1 MEVDMKVI
9 DKGLK
14 GKGHSV
20 AFVKLVSEEGSAL
33 TMILD
38 ARSQLSAFELEEIY
52 TVKIVQEQQK
62 LRLEKEEIE

>member
-20 AFVKLVSEEGSAL
+20 AFVKLVSEEGSSL

-38 ARSQLSAFELEEIY
+38 TKSQLSVFGLEEIY

>member
-20 AFVKLVSEEGSAL
+20 AFVKLVSEDGSAL

-38 ARSQLSAFELEEIY
+38 SRSQLNEFELEDIY

-62 LRLEKEEIE
+62 LSMD

>member
-20 AFVKLVSEEGSAL
+20 AFVKLISEEGSAL

-38 ARSQLSAFELEEIY
+38 SRSQLSVFDLGEIY
-52 TVKIVQEQQK
+52 TVKLAKEQQK
-62 LRLEKEEIE
+62 LSMND